1 MSLRSANPLIATTDD
16 AVGVNL
22 DSNQTTSKSADYG
35 DFTGGDQLTV
45 KYRLFSSRMK

>member
-1 MSLRSANPLIATTDD
+1 MALRPANLFIATTDD

-35 DFTGGDQLTV
+35 DFNGGDQLTV
-45 KYRLFSSRMK
+45 KYRLFNNRMK

>member
-1 MSLRSANPLIATTDD
+1 MALRPANLLIATTDD

-35 DFTGGDQLTV
+35 DFTGGDQFTV
-45 KYRLFSSRMK
+45 KYRLFNSRMK